1 MEKNGKIGKSTGF
14 EIENEN
20 QNKLCRFKSRFL
32 QFYPLIIYGTLILCQ
47 GLGKPKNKL
56 RSLPEGTHWVAA
68 WTAKIRKLENTNY

>member
-32 QFYPLIIYGTLILCQ
+32 QFSSLIIYGTLILCQ
-47 GLGKPKNKL
+47 GLGKHKNKL
-56 RSLPEGTHWVAA
+56 RSLSEGTHWLAA
-68 WTAKIRKLENTNY
+68 WTAKIRKLDNNY